1 MTRLLVLM
9 TVLCAGTASAVAQ
22 STYSTIAIN
31 KKMQPGLLL
40 ELPNNTDVAEGTL
53 LQKLKETGY
62 KPETSG
68 AMFWKKNKQD
78 GFYVFNGVTL
88 PALNNQ
94 KLDLYFKID
103 GKGRKARDQ
112 SVMSMLVS
120 KGYDNFVSPELDSV
134 TFLAASQFLNSF
146 VGSNLSFGLQQEIEA
161 QQKVVASAEKKLG
174 NIEDEEKAL
183 HKKVEQLQ
191 ADIQNKKNERD
202 LQAKEIANQ
211 KTILEALKAK
221 VVKL

>member
-1 MTRLLVLM
+1 MALLL
-9 TVLCAGTASAVAQ
+9 AGAVPAVAQ

-94 KLDLYFKID
+94 KLDLYFKIELK
-103 GKGRKARDQ
+103 GKPAKDQ
-112 SVMSMLVS
+112 SLMYMLVS
-120 KGYDNFVSPELDSV
+120 KGYDNFVSPEVDSA
-134 TFLAASQFLNSF
+134 TFIAATEFLNSF
-146 VGSNLSFGLQQEIEA
+146 VGSNLSFSLQQEIEA
-161 QQKVVASAEKKLG
+161 QEKVVANAEKKLN
-174 NIEDEEKAL
+174 NIGDDEKAL
-183 HKKVEQLQ
+183 QKKIEQLQ
-191 ADIQNKKNERD
+191 ADLTSKRSDRD
-202 LQAKEIANQ
+202 LQAKEIENQ
-211 KTILEALKAK
+211 KRILEALRAK
-221 VVKL
+221 VTKL

>member
-1 MTRLLVLM
+1 MTRLFVLM
-9 TVLCAGTASAVAQ
+9 ALLCAGSTAAVAQ
-22 STYSTIAIN
+22 SAYSTITIN
-31 KKMQPGLLL
+31 KKAQPGLLL

-78 GFYVFNGVTL
+78 GFYIFNGVTL

-94 KLDLYFKID
+94 KLDLYFKIES
-103 GKGRKARDQ
+103 KGRKARDQ
-112 SVMSMLVS
+112 SMMYMLVS
-120 KGYDNFVSPELDSV
+120 KGYDNFVSPEVDSA
-134 TFLAASQFLNSF
+134 TFLAATQFLNSF

-161 QQKVVASAEKKLG
+161 QQKVVANAEKKLS
-174 NIEDEEKAL
+174 NIEDDEKAM

-191 ADIQNKKNERD
+191 ADIQGKKTERD

-211 KTILEALKAK
+211 KAILDALKAK

>member
-1 MTRLLVLM
+1 MTRLFVLM
-9 TVLCAGTASAVAQ
+9 AVLCAGTVSAVAQ
-22 STYSTIAIN
+22 ATYSTISIN

-94 KLDLYFKID
+94 KLDLYFKIER
-103 GKGRKARDQ
+103 KGRAANEQ
-112 SVMSMLVS
+112 SLMYMLVS
-120 KGYDNFVSPELDSV
+120 KGYDNFVSQELDSV
-134 TFLAASQFLNSF
+134 TFLAATQFLNSF
-146 VGSNLSFGLQQEIEA
+146 IGSNLSFGLQQEIEA
-161 QQKVVASAEKKLG
+161 QEKVVASAEKKLS
-174 NIEDEEKAL
+174 NLQDDEKAIQ
-183 HKKVEQLQ
+183 KKIEQLQ
-191 ADIQNKKNERD
+191 ADVLNKKSDRD
-202 LQAKEIANQ
+202 LQAKEISNQ
-211 KTILEALKAK
+211 KNILEALKAK

>member
-1 MTRLLVLM
+1 MIRLFVLM
-9 TVLCAGTASAVAQ
+9 AILCAGVGPAFAQ
-22 STYSTIAIN
+22 ATFSSITIN

-40 ELPNNTDVAEGTL
+40 ELPNSTEIAEGTL

-62 KPETSG
+62 KPETTG

-103 GKGRKARDQ
+103 RKSRSAKDQ
-112 SVMSMLVS
+112 STMQMLVS

-134 TFLAASQFLNSF
+134 TFMAATAFLNSF
-146 VGSNLSFGLQQEIEA
+146 VGSNLSFSLQQEIEA
-161 QQKVVASAEKKLG
+161 QEKVVAEAEKKLG
-174 NIEDEEKAL
+174 SLEDDEKAL
-183 HKKVEQLQ
+183 LKKIEQLQ
-191 ADIQNKKNERD
+191 ADVRNKQSDRE
-202 LQAKEIANQ
+202 LQTKEISNQ
-211 KTILEALKAK
+211 KAALDALRAK
-221 VVKL
+221 VTKL

>member
-1 MTRLLVLM
+1 MTRLFVL
-9 TVLCAGTASAVAQ
+9 TAILCAGILPAAAQ
-22 STYSTIAIN
+22 SSYSTITIN

-40 ELPNNTDVAEGTL
+40 ELPNSTDVAEGTL

-103 GKGRKARDQ
+103 RKSRSAKDQ
-112 SVMSMLVS
+112 SLMYMLVS
-120 KGYDNFVSPELDSV
+120 KGYDNFVSPDVDSA
-134 TFLAASQFLNSF
+134 TFLAATQFLNSF
-146 VGSNLSFGLQQEIEA
+146 VGSNLSFSLQQEIEA
-161 QQKVVASAEKKLG
+161 QEKVVANAEKKLASLQ
-174 NIEDEEKAL
+174 DEEKAL
-183 HKKVEQLQ
+183 HKKIEQLQ
-191 ADIQNKKNERD
+191 GDVLKKQTDLQLQNK
-202 LQAKEIANQ
+202 EISNQ
-211 KTILEALKAK
+211 KNILDALKAK
-221 VVKL
+221 VTKL

>member
-1 MTRLLVLM
+1 MKRLFVLM
-9 TVLCAGTASAVAQ
+9 AVLCVGTMPALAQ
-22 STYSTIAIN
+22 ATYSSITIN
-31 KKMQPGLLL
+31 KNIQPGLML
-40 ELPNNTDVAEGTL
+40 ELPNNAEMAEGTL

-68 AMFWKKNKQD
+68 AMFWKKNTQD

-103 GKGRKARDQ
+103 QTGRKAKDQ
-112 SVMSMLVS
+112 STMYMIVS
-120 KGYDNFVSPELDSV
+120 KGYDNYVSRESDSTTV
-134 TFLAASQFLNSF
+134 LAATEFLNSF
-146 VGSNLSFGLQQEIEA
+146 VAGNLSYGLQQEIEA
-161 QQKVVASAEKKLG
+161 QEKVVAAAEKRLS
-174 NIEDEEKAL
+174 NLEDDEKAL
-183 HKKVEQLQ
+183 QKKVEQLQ
-191 ADIQNKKNERD
+191 ADIVNKKSDRE

-211 KTILEALKAK
+211 KSILESLKAK

>member
-1 MTRLLVLM
+1 MSL
-9 TVLCAGTASAVAQ
+9 LCAGVISTVAQ
-22 STYSTIAIN
+22 STYSTISIN

-40 ELPNNTDVAEGTL
+40 ELPNNTEVAEGTL

-78 GFYVFNGVTL
+78 GFYVFSGVTL

-103 GKGRKARDQ
+103 KKGRPAKDQ
-112 SVMSMLVS
+112 SLMYMLVS
-120 KGYDNFVSPELDSV
+120 KGYDNFVSPQVDSV
-134 TFLAASQFLNSF
+134 TFIAATEFLNSF
-146 VGSNLSFGLQQEIEA
+146 VGSNLNFSLQQEIEA
-161 QQKVVASAEKKLG
+161 QEKVVANAEKKLN
-174 NIEDEEKAL
+174 NIVDDEKAL
-183 HKKVEQLQ
+183 HKKIEQLQ
-191 ADIQNKKNERD
+191 ADIASKQSDRE

-211 KTILEALKAK
+211 KSILDALKAK
-221 VVKL
+221 VTKL

>member
-1 MTRLLVLM
+1 MTRLFVLM
-9 TVLCAGTASAVAQ
+9 AVLCAGTVSAVAQ
-22 STYSTIAIN
+22 ATYSTISIN

-94 KLDLYFKID
+94 KLDLYFKIER
-103 GKGRKARDQ
+103 KGRAANEQ
-112 SVMSMLVS
+112 SLMYMLVS
-120 KGYDNFVSPELDSV
+120 KGYDNFVSQELDSV
-134 TFLAASQFLNSF
+134 TFLAATQFLNSF
-146 VGSNLSFGLQQEIEA
+146 IGSNLSFGLQQEIEA
-161 QQKVVASAEKKLG
+161 QEKVVASAEKKLS
-174 NIEDEEKAL
+174 NLEDDEKAL
-183 HKKVEQLQ
+183 QKKIEQLQ
-191 ADIQNKKNERD
+191 ADVLNKKSDRD
-202 LQAKEIANQ
+202 LQAKEISNQ
-211 KTILEALKAK
+211 KNILEALKAK